1 MEFDL
6 SKIKL
11 SYYDI
16 KRGLVLPSAP
26 SEELAEFIGILAGD
40 GHVSFNTNKN
50 NISITGDSRLDVE
63 YLKYVKSVIE
73 QLFNLKMN
81 IFVKKRQNTAL
92 IKFESKGIVN
102 FLRSVGYY
110 KHNSRNI
117 RIPDW
122 ITENENYLLN
132 TIKGLAD
139 TDFSLMIYKNRK
151 VYPYYPIISIGL
163 ADKEFT
169 ILISNFLVKQGFNTN
184 LIFDDSVL
192 DKRSG
197 KIWSKTTLRLSG
209 RQNLDLWMN
218 LIGFRNQRHL
228 NKYQEYIK
236 SGIITKNIGRPQ
248 LKIKGI

>member
-16 KRGLVLPSAP
+16 KRGLVLPSKS
-26 SEELAEFIGILAGD
+26 SEQLAEFIGILAGD

-63 YLKYVKSVIE
+63 YLKYVKFLIE
-73 QLFNLKMN
+73 KLFNLKAN
-81 IFVKKRQNTAL
+81 IFIKKGQNTAL
-92 IKFESKGIVN
+92 IKFESKGIVD
-102 FLRSVGYY
+102 FLRNVGYY

-117 RIPDW
+117 EIPDW
-122 ITENENYLLN
+122 ITENKNYLLS

-151 VYPYYPIISIGL
+151 FYPYYPIISIGL

-169 ILISNFLVKQGFNTN
+169 ILISNFLAKQGFNTN
-184 LIFDDSVL
+184 LIFNDSVL

-209 RQNLDLWMN
+209 RQNLDLWMK

-228 NKYQEYIK
+228 NKYQGYVE
-236 SGIITKNIGRPQ
+236 SGIITKSIGRPQ